1 MDDDRWTVRELKPNE
16 LAGVGSLIERGKLAD
31 TFLVRAALEKGEA
44 FKGWWYGG
52 LRNGTDLEA
61 VMAVEN
67 HKACVYAHSEAAAR
81 GMGYELYQQQKRMG
95 SAMQAT
101 HRHQVF
107 GELKTVSNIW
117 HYLKD
122 LPDRKAISDRT
133 CGLLEVDLSGRPEKP
148 PSSRVE
154 LSVAT
159 EADLRLVFDLTAE
172 AITEQIQ
179 LDPRKAGRDAHWA
192 RCEAI
197 ISRGLQVIAREE
209 GRPFFVA
216 ELAKQTRDIILLD
229 RVHVPTQFRSRPRL
243 LAGAFWHAA
252 GFAERIGGRR
262 LFALTTDGALTEA
275 SQQAGWRLASTWR
288 WAIALG

>member
-1 MDDDRWTVRELKPNE
+1 MDEDRWTGRELKPTE
-16 LAGVGSLIERGKLAD
+16 LTGVGALLERGRLAD
-31 TFLVRAALEKGEA
+31 TFLVKGALEKGEA
-44 FKGWWYGG
+44 FKGWWYAG
-52 LRNGTDLEA
+52 LRNGTELEA

-67 HKACVYAHSEAAAR
+67 HKAFIYAHSEAAAR

-101 HRHQVF
+101 HRHQIL
-107 GELKTVSNIW
+107 GEMKTISNIW

-133 CGLLEVDLSGRPEKP
+133 CGLLEVGSDRAEKS

-159 EADLRLVFDLTAE
+159 ESDLRLVFDMTAE

-192 RCEAI
+192 RCESI
-197 ISRGLQVIAREE
+197 IARGLQVIAREE

-216 ELAKQTRDIILLD
+216 ELARQTKDIILLD
-229 RVHVPTQFRSRPRL
+229 RVHVPTQFRSRSRL

-252 GFAERIGGRR
+252 GLVSRIGGRR

-275 SQQAGWRLASTWR
+275 AQQAGWRLASTWR